1 MTRLPDAPW
10 GIYVHIPFCQ
20 AKCSYCA
27 FVSQVGNEK
36 LQREYVAA
44 LCREITAAGGDFSAF
59 SVDSLFF
66 GGGTPTVL
74 PPDAL
79 AQILQ
84 IIRDNFSLSD
94 DTEISI
100 EANPGT
106 VTAESLAALRRQG
119 FNRLSLGVQ
128 SFDDAVLAAVGRLHR
143 ADQAKTAFRQA
154 RQAGFDNIGL
164 DLIYGLPRQ
173 TAASWQ
179 STLEQAVMLKPD
191 HLSAYGL
198 KLEEG
203 TPLAVAVAD
212 GSLALPSEEAEE
224 TMYDVLNEFLPVAG
238 LARYEIANY
247 ARPDRQCRHNLKY
260 WRSLPFRGFGLAAHS
275 FDRAQRFANTA
286 DISEYIERS
295 QAGLSVETVRESLD
309 EAVVIGEYV
318 FTALRLIEGLRFDEF
333 QQRFGQDFRQ
343 LFAEPLGR
351 LNKMGVLEK
360 TDQAVSLTPRGMKFG
375 NQVFAEFLP

>member
-1 MTRLPDAPW
+1 MTNLSPTL
-10 GIYVHIPFCQ
+10 GIYVHIPFCR

-27 FVSQVGNEK
+27 FVSQIGNEN
-36 LQREYVAA
+36 LQQAYVAA

-59 SVDSLFF
+59 AVDSLFF

-74 PPDAL
+74 PVDQLAL
-79 AQILQ
+79 ILQ
-84 IIRDNFSLSD
+84 TVRDNFSLACD
-94 DTEISI
+94 AEISI

-106 VTAESLAALRRQG
+106 VSAESLQLLRQQG

-143 ADQAKTAFRQA
+143 ADEAKTAFHQA

-164 DLIYGLPRQ
+164 DLIYGLPEQ
-173 TAASWQ
+173 TSANWQ
-179 STLEQAVMLKPD
+179 TTLEQAVALAPE

-203 TPLAVAVAD
+203 IPLAVAVAV
-212 GSLALPSEEAEE
+212 GEMALPPEETEE
-224 TMYDVLNEFLPVAG
+224 TMYDLLNEYLPRHG
-238 LARYEIANY
+238 YQRYEIANY
-247 ARPDRQCRHNLKY
+247 AKSDRQCRHNTKY

-275 FDRAQRFANTA
+275 FDGRQRFANTA
-286 DISEYIERS
+286 DLGEYIERS
-295 QAGLSVETVRESLD
+295 QAGLSVEVVRESLD
-309 EAVVIGEYV
+309 EAGVIGEYV
-318 FTALRLIEGLRFDEF
+318 FTALRMTQGMRFDEF

-351 LNKMGVLEK
+351 LSKMKLIEQTEQV
-360 TDQAVSLTPRGMKFG
+360 VFLTPRGMKFG